1 MSSMA
6 SFDVPCD
13 ADDSP
18 EGTFVIQSVLII
30 VATAFATWAIM
41 RWAMLK
47 PDSPKS
53 RSPEE
58 READRAK
65 DIGTQLD
72 GARDRASVA
81 EVERNKLALAKA
93 VKAALWVTDAR
104 LNLAVP
110 ELLEMAQ
117 LWVGKSKVRGEQWT
131 PPKGVTDIEG
141 LDDANDPWASWSFD
155 GHHWRLDA
163 AWRPSALPEEI
174 EGDVG
179 TFKGT
184 VDRQL
189 VLDMTISAKDPQLLW
204 VDALTVG
211 PWVSELLAF
220 AGARTSDAKARSSAR
235 SARKNQDRADN
246 IHWS

>member
-1 MSSMA
+1 
-6 SFDVPCD
+6 
-13 ADDSP
+13 
-18 EGTFVIQSVLII
+18 
-30 VATAFATWAIM
+30 M
-41 RWAMLK
+41 RWARSTSDHPKRL
-47 PDSPKS
+47 SPQD
-53 RSPEE
+53 
-58 READRAK
+58 REAERAK

-72 GARDRASVA
+72 GARDRASVV
-81 EVERNKLALAKA
+81 ETERNRLALAKA

-110 ELLEMAQ
+110 ELLKMAQ
-117 LWVGKSKVRGEQWT
+117 LWVGKSKVRGEGWT

-141 LDDANDPWASWSFD
+141 LDDARAPWASWSFD
-155 GHHWRLDA
+155 NHHWRIEGL
-163 AWRPSALPEEI
+163 WRPSALPEEI

-179 TFKGT
+179 TFKVL

-189 VLDMTISAKDPQLLW
+189 VLDMTISSTDPELLW

>member
-1 MSSMA
+1 M
-6 SFDVPCD
+6 V
-13 ADDSP
+13 
-18 EGTFVIQSVLII
+18 QSVLLV
-30 VATAFATWAIM
+30 VATALLTWFVM
-41 RWAMLK
+41 RWARSTSDHRKRL
-47 PDSPKS
+47 SPQD
-53 RSPEE
+53 
-58 READRAK
+58 REAERAK

-72 GARDRASVA
+72 GARDRASVV
-81 EVERNKLALAKA
+81 ETERNRLALAKA

-110 ELLEMAQ
+110 ELLKMAQ
-117 LWVGKSKVRGEQWT
+117 LWVGKSKVRGEGWT

-141 LDDANDPWASWSFD
+141 LDDARAPWASWSFD
-155 GHHWRLDA
+155 NHHWRIEGL
-163 AWRPSALPEEI
+163 WRPSALPEEI

-179 TFKGT
+179 TFKVL

-189 VLDMTISAKDPQLLW
+189 VLDMTISSTDPELLW

-246 IHWS
+246 IRWS